1 MGYRGKLDLQ
11 DRARELRAAGATMPA
26 IAAELGVSKASVSLW
41 TRDVPFVAGPRRVRA
56 RGPNALQQRKAAEI
70 EELRAEGARRIG
82 ELSDREFL
90 VAGAALYAGEGAK
103 RDGRVRFANSDPAL
117 VRFFLAW
124 LRRFHEIDESRL
136 RVQLYLHDGLDL
148 QAAIDHWSAVCDV
161 PSDQFIKPYRAV
173 ADSSIRSAKH
183 VFGCVGVYYDCSR
196 THRAIMGVVAA
207 LLTSPPDIPG

>member
-1 MGYRGKLDLQ
+1 MGYRGKLDQ
-11 DRARELRAAGATMPA
+11 QVRARELRAAGATTPA

-41 TRDVPFVAGPRRVRA
+41 TRDVPFVAGPRRPRA
-56 RGPNALQQRKAAEI
+56 RGPNVLQQRKTAEI
-70 EELRAEGARRIG
+70 EELRAEGASRIG

-124 LRRFHEIDESRL
+124 LRHFYPIDESRL
-136 RVQLYLHDGLDL
+136 RIQLYLHDELDL
-148 QAAIDHWSAVCDV
+148 AAAVEHWSAVCDV
-161 PSDQFIKPYRAV
+161 PAHQFIKPYRAV
-173 ADSSIRSAKH
+173 ADSSIRRTKH
-183 VFGCVGVYYDCSR
+183 VFGCAGVYYDCSR